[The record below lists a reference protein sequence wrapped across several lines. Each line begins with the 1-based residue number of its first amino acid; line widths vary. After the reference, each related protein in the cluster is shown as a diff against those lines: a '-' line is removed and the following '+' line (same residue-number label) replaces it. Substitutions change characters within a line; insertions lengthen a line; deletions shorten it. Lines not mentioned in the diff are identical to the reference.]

1 MLEKGEPM
9 LDSPN
14 RPVVM
19 LALALLVVQSVH
31 MFEHVA
37 QVIQKFALGYVQ
49 AHGLLGSLFDFEW
62 VHFVFN
68 VSLEAAIVLL
78 FFWCR
83 QGDPRRAPFAL
94 VGGMWFQGYH
104 ALEHVVKL
112 YQYYAL
118 GIAEAPRGILGYV
131 FPLIW
136 LHFFLN
142 LVTLLFIVGMWR
154 GTRAVATGE
163 LVPVPARQ

>member
-1 MLEKGEPM
+1 
-9 LDSPN
+9 
-14 RPVVM
+14 M

-31 MFEHVA
+31 MLEHVA
-37 QVIQKFALGYVQ
+37 QVIQKFALRHEQ
-49 AHGLLGSLFDFEW
+49 ARGLLGSIFDFEW

-68 VSLEAAIVLL
+68 ASLEGAIILL

-83 QGDPRRAPFAL
+83 QRYPRRAPFAL
-94 VGGMWFQGYH
+94 MGGMWFQGYH
-104 ALEHVVKL
+104 VVEHAVKM

-118 GIAEAPRGILGYV
+118 GITESPKGILGYV

-136 LHFFLN
+136 LHFFFN
-142 LVTLLFIVGMWR
+142 LITLLFIVGMWG
-154 GTRAVATGE
+154 GTRSMVIRK

>member
-1 MLEKGEPM
+1 M
-9 LDSPN
+9 LDKPN
-14 RPVVM
+14 RRVVM
-19 LALALLVVQSVH
+19 LALALLVVQSLH

-37 QVIQKFALGYVQ
+37 QVIQRFALGHEQ
-49 AHGLLGSLFDFEW
+49 AHGVLGALFDFEW

-68 VSLEAAIVLL
+68 ASLEGAIVVL

-83 QGDPRRAPFAL
+83 QRDPRRAPFAL
-94 VGGMWFQGYH
+94 IGGMWFQGYH
-104 ALEHVVKL
+104 FLEHVVKM
-112 YQYYAL
+112 YQYYVL
-118 GIAEAPRGILGYV
+118 GIAEAPKGILGYV

-142 LVTLLFIVGMWR
+142 LIALLFIIGMWR
-154 GTRAVATGE
+154 GTQSMAIRE